1 MKSDEYTSMGGA
13 LGSFQATHWTAI
25 ERAGSGNDMC
35 NLNLVNDLLRAYW
48 KPVYCY
54 LRHKGHN
61 NERAKDLTQ
70 GFFQEVVLGRK
81 LIQQADRRK
90 GRFRTLLLRALD
102 RYLVSIHRKETARKR
117 IPQDKLISLEGDNFP
132 ELPKAINNLTSDDI
146 FHYTWVCELLDRLL
160 EEVEIECLHRGMS
173 MHWNLFRDR
182 VLNPIITRTEPPRLE
197 ELCHKYGIASTVKAS
212 SMIFSV
218 KRRFRYA
225 MKRLMRKS
233 VASEVQIDEEMQELI
248 KFLAK

>member
-1 MKSDEYTSMGGA
+1 
-13 LGSFQATHWTAI
+13 
-25 ERAGSGNDMC
+25 
-35 NLNLVNDLLRAYW
+35 
-48 KPVYCY
+48 
-54 LRHKGHN
+54 
-61 NERAKDLTQ
+61 
-70 GFFQEVVLGRK
+70 
-81 LIQQADRRK
+81 
-90 GRFRTLLLRALD
+90 LRALD

-132 ELPKAINNLTSDDI
+132 ELPKATSNLTSDDI

-160 EEVEIECLHRGMS
+160 EEVEIECLYRGMS
-173 MHWNLFRDR
+173 MHWSLFRDR

-233 VASEVQIDEEMQELI
+233 VSSEVQIDEEMQELV